1 MKKTVCA
8 AWLSVLT
15 HLSGQAGATE
25 LTITTENMP
34 PSSMKVGAD
43 IGGRETDKIREI
55 MARTDTAYTLEML
68 PWARAFA
75 MAERQRDTCVYST
88 TRTPER
94 EKLFKWVGPL
104 EEVDWMLLGRADG
117 KIRLRSLED
126 ARELSI
132 GTYNG
137 DARDDYLRA
146 RGFHVQAA
154 TSDAANPHKLLM
166 GRIDLW
172 AVSTPAGGLI
182 LTQWEWAG
190 KLVPL
195 LVFNTIKAYLA
206 CNPSVPDELVER
218 LNVAVADMRR
228 AGVMGRL
235 ERKYEHWDYRPAPDN
250 PPEIKAPPSPAAA
263 R

>member
-1 MKKTVCA
+1 MKTAFCA
-8 AWLSVLT
+8 AWIAITACLT
-15 HLSGQAGATE
+15 RQAGATE
-25 LTITTENMP
+25 LTITTENTP
-34 PSSMKVGAD
+34 PSSMKLNGEVA
-43 IGGRETDKIREI
+43 GRETEKIREI
-55 MARTDTAYTLEML
+55 MARTDTAYTLEIL

-117 KIRLRSLED
+117 KIRLRTLED

-154 TSDAANPHKLLM
+154 PNDAANPHKLLM

-195 LVFNTIKAYLA
+195 LVFNNIKAYLA

-218 LNVAVADMRR
+218 MNGAVADMRR
-228 AGVMGRL
+228 AGTMTRL
-235 ERKYEHWDYRPAPDN
+235 EHKYDHWDAHPAP
-250 PPEIKAPPSPAAA
+250 
-263 R
+263 